1 MEMIDS
7 KVWTGVQSLLDN
19 YLKIS
24 ADDYVVLLYTTDSS
38 DSAVWVSTALEL
50 RGILCKTVWMA
61 PLWDKG
67 FPARLE
73 PALPDPAQLRGRLV
87 VLSFERDTMSH
98 TQPLAEA
105 IAKYKK
111 SQVFRAISACPSL
124 FSVALQPS
132 PEELSARNTAI
143 LERLMSAKRLHIT
156 TESGSDLRVTLDPK
170 HRWISNRGMA
180 RPGAIAI
187 LPAGEVATFPA
198 SIAGKLV
205 ADFAFNV
212 NAITNRDARLH
223 EHPVTIWVENGRG
236 VNAECADPFVSQF
249 IEEVFKVQCA
259 YNVGELGFGTNSAVT
274 EAIALN
280 SHINERR
287 PGVHLGFGDH
297 NQEKELVD
305 YQCGIHLDLIARGGK
320 VWVDDEETPLDLE
333 NIAPSTGQH
342 PESPRDEDV
351 FVGGKTVDLEIDDC
365 CGLLSETGG
374 FRLFSQPAQGPGL
387 FSQLGQ
393 GQESRRSG

>member
-19 YLKIS
+19 YLKIT

-38 DSAVWVSTALEL
+38 DPAVWVSTALEL
-50 RGILCKTVWMA
+50 RGIICKTVWMA

-67 FPARLE
+67 FLARLE
-73 PALPDPAQLRGRLV
+73 PALPDPAALRGRLV

-98 TQPLAEA
+98 AQVLAEA
-105 IAKYKK
+105 IAKYEKL
-111 SQVFRAISACPSL
+111 QVFRAISACSSL
-124 FSVALQPS
+124 FSMALQPS

-143 LERLMSAKRLHIT
+143 LERLMGAKRLHIT

-170 HRWISNRGMA
+170 HRWISNRGVA
-180 RPGAIAI
+180 RPGAIAV

-198 SIAGKLV
+198 SITGKLV

-223 EHPVTIWVENGRG
+223 EHPITIWVENGRA
-236 VNAECADPFVSQF
+236 VNAECDDPFVSQF

-259 YNVGELGFGTNSAVT
+259 FNVGELGFGTNFAVA
-274 EAIALN
+274 EAIPLN

-297 NQEKELVD
+297 NQENEVVG

-320 VWVDDEETPLDLE
+320 IWIDDEEAPFDLE
-333 NIAPSTGQH
+333 NFAPSTGLH
-342 PESPRDEDV
+342 PGITRDEDV
-351 FVGGKTVDLEIDDC
+351 FVGGKTVTVDLEIDDC
-365 CGLLSETGG
+365 CGVLSKTGG
-374 FRLFSQPAQGPGL
+374 FRLFSQSTEGPGL
-387 FSQLGQ
+387 FCRSGA
-393 GQESRRSG
+393 ESRS